1 MSDSPVSPV
10 VKTPSFQY
18 KGHGLDPWLGGLRSH
33 IHGKKKKQLK
43 IREST
48 SVSLNGVQKKNRE
61 WETAFKE
68 IKGSDFLK
76 THEL

>member
-18 KGHGLDPWLGGLRSH
+18 KGYELDPWLGGLRSN
-33 IHGKKKKQLK
+33 IHGKKKKLK

-48 SVSLNGVQKKNRE
+48 SVSLKGVQRENRK

>member
-1 MSDSPVSPV
+1 ME
-10 VKTPSFQY
+10 
-18 KGHGLDPWLGGLRSH
+18 
-33 IHGKKKKQLK
+33 KKKQLK

-48 SVSLNGVQKKNRE
+48 SVSLKGVQKKNRE